1 MASIFHQPHTFNF
14 HFFNKSSRTCC
25 PMGVAMSLNST
36 QELKYISLRV
46 QVSPAR
52 FSDFFRFFAG
62 TKRRPSPFS
71 SLLRSHTFLW
81 AAASPFWLMGFS
93 IFIGDSLISIP
104 PMHHFEFIASFVVI
118 SSRSSSKSR
127 LHSTYLVEPPHFLLL
142 TPPPDFL
149 LTSHNWMHQVTCL
162 RTLCGGVSLAR
173 RQLDRSGALWD
184 LWDAPVVPLFNW
196 RLPSVT
202 PQLDHSPDGARCQA
216 CASTRDC
223 CNLHHTQPQHL
234 MWILPTKDSQH
245 MSTLQLRWTLKQALQ
260 MPSVFGANHP
270 RQTWKQN
277 LDASLGTETL
287 RCTGLEVSKSTAWS
301 QGLPE
306 AKLLALGRLR
316 NSLTCVLPVTVEQKK
331 SRHSTGH
338 TNLSLHPF

>member
-14 HFFNKSSRTCC
+14 HFFNKSSWTCC

-62 TKRRPSPFS
+62 TRRRPSPSS

-81 AAASPFWLMGFS
+81 EAASPFWLMGF
-93 IFIGDSLISIP
+93 LCLLVT
-104 PMHHFEFIASFVVI
+104 ASF
-118 SSRSSSKSR
+118 R
-127 LHSTYLVEPPHFLLL
+127 YLQCIILNLSPVLWWY
-142 TPPPDFL
+142 PPDHRPNPGYTPRTWLNLPIFCCL
-149 LTSHNWMHQVTCL
+149 HLHRQVTCL

-173 RQLDRSGALWD
+173 RQLDLEHCGICGMHPLY
-184 LWDAPVVPLFNW
+184 PCYPLFNW

-202 PQLDHSPDGARCQA
+202 PQLDHSPDARCQA

-245 MSTLQLRWTLKQALQ
+245 MSTLQLRWTLKHALQ

-287 RCTGLEVSKSTAWS
+287 RCTGLNEVSQQPDPKDC
-301 QGLPE
+301 QP
-306 AKLLALGRLR
+306 
-316 NSLTCVLPVTVEQKK
+316 NS
-331 SRHSTGH
+331 
-338 TNLSLHPF
+338 